1 MIAICNARGYCVTV
15 IVVHPNGVFPLH
27 PFPDGWYV
35 IASSSQLGPEQL
47 LQKQWMGQQ
56 IVAWRDRDGALCVAD
71 AYCPHLGSHL
81 GPQSGGVV
89 RDGNLVCPFHGFAF
103 DVTGR
108 CAASPYAPPPR
119 KAHLQTFPVQEVD
132 DFIFAY
138 WHHQGRAPTWRVP
151 EFSPPGG
158 NRRSLT
164 KRRLRAHPQAT
175 TENSVDFGHLSHLHG
190 YSNLKQLAP
199 TVIDGPFLTSFYSFT
214 RHMLT
219 RGLRAR
225 QFPVEIKISVCGLGV
240 SVVDVNSPVT
250 GLKVRQWVL
259 ATPVDGDQ
267 IDLWLAV
274 DLIEPLQLSRFRLLP
289 GRFISSIAARIAL
302 HELVLDVMKDA
313 QIWAHQRYEPHPVL
327 SKGDHD
333 IYRFRNYSE
342 QFYTAQP

>member
-1 MIAICNARGYCVTV
+1 MEQEKSKA
-15 IVVHPNGVFPLH
+15 LH

-35 IASSSQLGPEQL
+35 IASSPQLGPEQL

-56 IVAWRDRDGALCVAD
+56 IVAWRNRDGAVCVAD

-108 CAASPYAPPPR
+108 CAAIPDAPPPR
-119 KAHLQTFPVQEVD
+119 KAHLRTFPVQEAN

-138 WHHQGRAPTWRVP
+138 WHHQDRTPPWRVP
-151 EFSPPGG
+151 AFSPPSG
-158 NRRSLT
+158 NSRSLT

-190 YSNLKQLAP
+190 YSDLKQLAP
-199 TVIDGPFLTSFYSFT
+199 TIIDGPFLTAFYSFT

-219 RGLRAR
+219 RGLRAL
-225 QFPVEIKISVCGLGV
+225 QFSIEIKISVCGLGV
-240 SVVDVNSPVT
+240 SVVDINNPT
-250 GLKVRQWVL
+250 GLKIRQWVL

-274 DLIEPLQLSRFRLLP
+274 DLMEPLQRSRFRLLP
-289 GRFISSIAARIAL
+289 GRFISSIAARISL

-313 QIWAHQRYEPHPVL
+313 QIWAHQRYELHPVL

-333 IYRFRNYSE
+333 IYRFRRYSE
-342 QFYTAQP
+342 QFYPAQP